1 MATHFGKLQEFR
13 PESDSIKSYLQRVTL
28 YFEANEIDAKKQVAV
43 LLSSIGA
50 PIYTLLSDLLVPATP
65 GEKSLEAI
73 SKALLDH
80 FEPKRSIITER
91 FHFHKRDQTATE
103 SIAQYDAALRK
114 LATHCE
120 FKGNLE
126 ETLRDR
132 FVCGLRHE
140 AIQRRLLA
148 ETTLTYPKALEIAR
162 GMESADKDSKS
173 FKKTDTINAIRPR
186 PANSN
191 RQFESCYRCG
201 RSNHSAGQTTNLK
214 RLNVTTVARL
224 DISPPPVALRL
235 HIPKSLKLNQLQDK
249 QKLTSKA
256 KRPIIYK
263 MTHNHLLMKMLTAV
277 KMNLG
282 SIEWTLVLLTPLL
295 FHYL

>member
-13 PESDSIKSYLQRVTL
+13 PESDSIKSYLQKVTL

-50 PIYTLLSDLLVPATP
+50 PIYTLLSDLLAPATP

-148 ETTLTYPKALEIAR
+148 ETTLTYPKVLEIAR

-201 RSNHSAGQTTNLK
+201 RSNHNAANCKFKEAQCHNCGKTGHIAP
-214 RLNVTTVARL
+214 RL
-224 DISPPPVALRL
+224 
-235 HIPKSLKLNQLQDK
+235 SL
-249 QKLTSKA
+249 
-256 KRPIIYK
+256 
-263 MTHNHLLMKMLTAV
+263 
-277 KMNLG
+277 
-282 SIEWTLVLLTPLL
+282 
-295 FHYL
+295 